1 VKQKLVLVIM
11 MIAVMA
17 SFAKKNDQ
25 ITMVGSTTV
34 LPIAQATAEAYM
46 ELNPE
51 IDISVRGGGSG
62 VGIAGI
68 IAGTC
73 DIGNASR
80 HIKEKELTTA
90 KNNNMH
96 PYENVI
102 ANDGIAVIVH
112 KSNVVKDMTIEQ
124 LKKIYTGE
132 ITNWKEVGGPNL
144 SIVIVSRDVSSGTY
158 EVFEEK
164 VLQKDKLNSSALML
178 ASNNAVATTVKDT
191 KGAVGYVGIGYVN
204 DTINTVKV
212 NGVEA
217 TEKTI
222 QDKVYPIA
230 RTLHMYTSGKPEGKV
245 KGYIDFVL
253 SAKGQKLVEEMGF
266 VKVKSEKGSK

>member
-1 VKQKLVLVIM
+1 
-11 MIAVMA
+11 MIAA
-17 SFAKKNDQ
+17 AFAFAKKDDQ

-46 ELNPE
+46 ELNPD
-51 IDISVRGGGSG
+51 IDVSVRGGGSG

-80 HIKEKELTTA
+80 HIKDKERMKA
-90 KNNNMH
+90 KENGVNA
-96 PYENVI
+96 YENVV

-112 KSNVVKDMTIEQ
+112 KSNGVKDLTLEQ

-132 ITNWKEVGGPNL
+132 ITNWKDVGGPDL
-144 SIVIVSRDVSSGTY
+144 GIVIVSRDVSSGTY

-164 VLQKDKLNSSALML
+164 VLHDDKLNSSALML

-191 KGAVGYVGIGYVN
+191 KGAVGYVGIGYLNGTVN
-204 DTINTVKV
+204 AVKIN
-212 NGVEA
+212 GIEA

-230 RTLHMYTSGKPEGKV
+230 RTLHMYTKGKPEGRV

-253 SAKGQKLVEEMGF
+253 SAKGQNLVEEMGF
-266 VKVKSEKGSK
+266 VKVKGAK